1 MTKFIGRKYLILLF
15 SLLSANPRA
24 SADTIELANGLTLKT
39 EQVKAEENLNSF
51 QYGLVKV
58 NTTYSPIKNLKLDSE
73 EKYKLLPESLFVSDA
88 HASLPSIDENIF
100 TVGRRAHE
108 ALRSAIRFEDVR
120 PFISNDAYQNL
131 IAKRNEG
138 SKEMLVLQL
147 LRTSIPEE
155 IEIIQTKI
163 KGDLAWVVA
172 RGKMHGQLFWGIL
185 SLTRE
190 NGDWK
195 LAEETWYGNNQY
207 QPIMVKN
214 MTKASDFL
222 KQINEKP
229 GSDFISWVDKAG
241 QPRSTLPL
249 ENGRIK
255 TPKRSF
261 CFFFFYDPEKTKK
274 VSSETPLAIAPS
286 PDMHI
291 VWPTGLRHDPKVYQ
305 GDNADGFDVSIA
317 ADKDGYYPNK
327 MNLRMPKG
335 KPKEIYVG
343 VLVAF

>member
-1 MTKFIGRKYLILLF
+1 
-15 SLLSANPRA
+15 
-24 SADTIELANGLTLKT
+24 
-39 EQVKAEENLNSF
+39 
-51 QYGLVKV
+51 
-58 NTTYSPIKNLKLDSE
+58 
-73 EKYKLLPESLFVSDA
+73 
-88 HASLPSIDENIF
+88 
-100 TVGRRAHE
+100 
-108 ALRSAIRFEDVR
+108 
-120 PFISNDAYQNL
+120 
-131 IAKRNEG
+131 
-138 SKEMLVLQL
+138 MLVLQL